1 MPAGFHSATSFVEAN
16 ALFQFETDATALDGF
31 TNVLGFYLDSWGDKP
46 LSDEQLLN
54 IADNAAN
61 VARELLDEQV
71 YDRYSTTDRTY
82 TLRSSIRTD
91 TSDGNINVFSDA
103 RAPNGYP
110 YAGSIEYGFHPY
122 GHDDFIPP
130 RPFLRPALEYAI
142 NATRTSWFTN
152 VEYMVEAMKRNE
164 LSLSHFNGKTAIGA
178 SRRNWGRNIAERTG
192 SAQSAMMRNAASA
205 GRSRGNYSHAKNQA
219 EYGTAKGAYRGI
231 WDIDRGYR

>member
-91 TSDGNINVFSDA
+91 ISDGNINVFS
-103 RAPNGYP
+103 
-110 YAGSIEYGFHPY
+110 AGTCLNFSLLISSLTLMAISSIKCSSSFK
-122 GHDDFIPP
+122 I
-130 RPFLRPALEYAI
+130 
-142 NATRTSWFTN
+142 
-152 VEYMVEAMKRNE
+152 
-164 LSLSHFNGKTAIGA
+164 
-178 SRRNWGRNIAERTG
+178 
-192 SAQSAMMRNAASA
+192 
-205 GRSRGNYSHAKNQA
+205 
-219 EYGTAKGAYRGI
+219 
-231 WDIDRGYR
+231 